1 MKTYSPIKLY
11 LNFGHERSEVRKDHR
26 GAPKSGIYCFINL
39 MHLGLY
45 IGQSANILTRMNNY
59 LNPSYL
65 KLDKNR
71 NSPISQA
78 FLKYGPTG
86 FALLI
91 IEYTS
96 INLLDA
102 REIF

>member
-1 MKTYSPIKLY
+1 
-11 LNFGHERSEVRKDHR
+11 
-26 GAPKSGIYCFINL
+26 
-39 MHLGLY
+39 
-45 IGQSANILTRMNNY
+45 MNNY

-102 REIF
+102 REIFWIRLLKPYYNVQSGGSFGRGYKHDDAMKVRLSALATGRKHTLTTRQLISQG